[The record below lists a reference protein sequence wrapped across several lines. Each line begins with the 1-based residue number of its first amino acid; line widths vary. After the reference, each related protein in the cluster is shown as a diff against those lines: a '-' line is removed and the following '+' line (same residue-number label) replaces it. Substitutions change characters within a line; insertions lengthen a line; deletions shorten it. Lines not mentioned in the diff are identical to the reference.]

1 MYCCIGPT
9 LGCQENPDPY
19 LIFITFNN
27 ISRVNIDGN
36 NSQTMVAGLNNGV
49 AIDYDYYNDRMYWTD
64 VSRGHIK
71 TAPLNNGYLITTL
84 VTGKMLL
91 QHIPSP
97 INIFNFQN
105 GRICIQAANKM
116 YAGLRPCN

>member
-1 MYCCIGPT
+1 
-9 LGCQENPDPY
+9 
-19 LIFITFNN
+19 
-27 ISRVNIDGN
+27 
-36 NSQTMVAGLNNGV
+36 MVAGLSNGV

-71 TAPLNNGYLITTL
+71 TAPLSTGYPITTL

-97 INIFNFQN
+97 INNNFQN
-105 GRICIQAANKM
+105 SRKCTDIQAANKM
-116 YAGLRPCN
+116 YAGCVINLNTRTCLQLWKSRTLECCIS